1 LEQFLL
7 RPTRRFYRTPAKGIY
22 LCSSSTPPGPGVH
35 GLCGHLAARAAL
47 KDVF

>member
-1 LEQFLL
+1 
-7 RPTRRFYRTPAKGIY
+7 

-47 KDVF
+47 KDLF